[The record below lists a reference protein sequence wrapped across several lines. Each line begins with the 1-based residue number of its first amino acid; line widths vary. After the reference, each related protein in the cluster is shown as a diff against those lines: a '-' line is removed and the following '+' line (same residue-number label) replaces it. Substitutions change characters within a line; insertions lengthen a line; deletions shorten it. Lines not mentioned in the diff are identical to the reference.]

1 MGEIKHM
8 WMRSSEYQ
16 ENKKGRKNYTYDILG
31 VDERMKK
38 TQAFLKKGEK
48 AFWIHVTKPFSLP
61 FL

>member
-1 MGEIKHM
+1 M

-16 ENKKGRKNYTYDILG
+16 ENKKGRKNCIYDILG

-48 AFWIHVTKPFSLP
+48 AFGIHVTKPFSP